1 MFHLLQLISLLV
13 GERLGLVFS
22 PETSVRN
29 QAGADESDNSGALDP
44 QG

>member
-1 MFHLLQLISLLV
+1 MFYLFQLMSLLV
-13 GERLGLVFS
+13 GEIPGLGFS

-44 QG
+44 HG